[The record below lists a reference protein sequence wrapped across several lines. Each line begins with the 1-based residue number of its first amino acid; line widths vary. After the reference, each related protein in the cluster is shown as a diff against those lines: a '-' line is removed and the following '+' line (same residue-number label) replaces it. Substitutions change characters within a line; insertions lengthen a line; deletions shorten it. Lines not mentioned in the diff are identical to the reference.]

1 MENEGVFG
9 LKQILLIPLLG
20 NLADQET
27 ETRKYVFE
35 VSKVVFVSREKKKG
49 EFLFFVSDEVKEE

>member
-9 LKQILLIPLLG
+9 LKQILLIPLFG
-20 NLADQET
+20 NLADQEA

-35 VSKVVFVSREKKKG
+35 VSKVVFVSREKNG
-49 EFLFFVSDEVKEE
+49 NFFSL

>member
-9 LKQILLIPLLG
+9 LKQILLIPLFG
-20 NLADQET
+20 NLADQEA

-35 VSKVVFVSREKKKG
+35 VSKVVFVSRDKKG

>member
-35 VSKVVFVSREKKKG
+35 VSKVVFVSREKKG

>member
-9 LKQILLIPLLG
+9 LKQILLIPLFG
-20 NLADQET
+20 NLADQEA

-35 VSKVVFVSREKKKG
+35 VSRVVFVFREKKNG
-49 EFLFFVSDEVKEE
+49 NFFSL

>member
-35 VSKVVFVSREKKKG
+35 VSTAQGRVCFPRKKMG
-49 EFLFFVSDEVKEE
+49 ISFLCE

>member
-35 VSKVVFVSREKKKG
+35 VSKVVFVSREKNG
-49 EFLFFVSDEVKEE
+49 NFFSL